1 MIASRLELFDIQGN
15 VLRGFGLPH
24 GYHQFVRVESPRE
37 GRAWLGELAERVT
50 TADIQAEATPRVCH
64 NVALSAAGLEA
75 LGVAPAV
82 LAAFSPAF
90 QKGMVARAG
99 QLGDDGDS
107 GPDLWE
113 DAESFRTRQGH
124 ILISVYARTR
134 DELDEAVDL
143 LRKGLDNA
151 GLVPGHRRWVR
162 RDKGEREAFGFADG
176 FGQPHIAGA
185 PSGKRPVA
193 TSPWLRPLPAG
204 EFLLG
209 YRDLEGVLP
218 PGPPGPLGRN
228 GTYMVYRELDQH
240 VERFRRFLDDQERD
254 TGLGREV
261 IAAKIVGRWPDGTP
275 LVVSPD
281 REGPRLGRGDRRLDD
296 FSYADDPD
304 GFRCPLGAHI
314 RRTNPRDATG
324 LGLDMTRR
332 RRLIRRGM
340 PYGLPLPLGRSK
352 ADGDVQ
358 GLVFVCFVGSL
369 ERQFEFVQSQWCN
382 DGNAFGLGA
391 ERDLLVGSGRE
402 AGRMTVPGCPPRF
415 LSRNGDAKGLA
426 PFVTTRCGEYLFVP
440 GLDGLRAVARAA
452 TRGG

>member
-1 MIASRLELFDIQGN
+1 MTASRLELFDIQGN
-15 VLRGFGLPH
+15 ILRGFGLPF
-24 GYHQFVRVESPRE
+24 GCHQFVRVESPSD
-37 GRAWLGELAERVT
+37 GRAWLREFAERVI
-50 TADIQAEATPRVCH
+50 TADLQAEAPPRVCY

-82 LAAFSPAF
+82 VAAFSPAF

-107 GPDLWE
+107 GPDHWE
-113 DAESFRTRQGH
+113 DAESFRTRQAH
-124 ILISVYARTR
+124 ILVSVYARTPE
-134 DELDEAVDL
+134 DLDEAVER
-143 LRKGLDNA
+143 LRKDVDNA
-151 GLVPGHRRWVR
+151 GLVAGHQRRVR
-162 RDKGEREAFGFADG
+162 REKKDREAFGFADG
-176 FGQPHIAGA
+176 FGQPRIAGA
-185 PSGKRPVA
+185 PSGKRPA
-193 TSPWLRPLPAG
+193 AASSPWLRPLPAG

-209 YRDLEGVLP
+209 YRDLEGVTP

-240 VERFRRFLDDQERD
+240 VERFNRFLDDQEEKS
-254 TGLGREV
+254 GLKKEV

-275 LVVSPD
+275 LAVSPD
-281 REGPRLGRGDRRLDD
+281 RDLQLGRGDRRLDD
-296 FSYADDPD
+296 FSYADDPN
-304 GFRCPLGAHI
+304 GFSCPLGAHV

-324 LGLDMTRR
+324 LGLATTRR

-340 PYGLPLPLGRSK
+340 PYGPPLPLGRSK
-352 ADGDVQ
+352 ADGEVP
-358 GLVFVCFVGSL
+358 GLAFVCFVGSL

-382 DGNAFGLGA
+382 DGNAFGLGT

-440 GLDGLRAVARAA
+440 GLDGLRALARGA
-452 TRGG
+452 TRG